1 MNKQRLF
8 NGWQR
13 FGEVKAKFHCAILVR
28 ELASYPASEL
38 VTDILASRGACTTGA
53 AGAAA
58 PLALVVRGR
67 TGAEK
72 CPLLQYKVYC
82 TSKEQV

>member
-1 MNKQRLF
+1 MSTIRVSLLASRRECSSGMQRL
-8 NGWQR
+8 
-13 FGEVKAKFHCAILVR
+13 
-28 ELASYPASEL
+28 ASEL
-38 VTDILASRGACTTGA
+38 VSRGACTTGA

-72 CPLLQYKVYC
+72 CPLLQYKSYY

>member
-1 MNKQRLF
+1 MCGSMVDIQSAMAENRRKKKNKLQDRNIMFASATHQGRLRH
-8 NGWQR
+8 G
-13 FGEVKAKFHCAILVR
+13 GSGGGC
-28 ELASYPASEL
+28 
-38 VTDILASRGACTTGA
+38 
-53 AGAAA
+53 

-72 CPLLQYKVYC
+72 CPLLQYKSYY